1 MSRPFKSFF
10 DFWTSDVKDH
20 RRGLAITTALAVLGY
35 AGAAYFYAGLVGFN
49 PVLNLHQLFFVCPVC
64 PCITSFGDPTDKF
77 IGRTFGLGTMNA
89 IAFISIG
96 WLLIATYKG
105 VRLLKSKMSQVLSPT
120 HP

>member
-1 MSRPFKSFF
+1 
-10 DFWTSDVKDH
+10 
-20 RRGLAITTALAVLGY
+20 
-35 AGAAYFYAGLVGFN
+35 
-49 PVLNLHQLFFVCPVC
+49 
-64 PCITSFGDPTDKF
+64 
-77 IGRTFGLGTMNA
+77 MNA